1 MSSEYNVCRVNGHMP
16 AERISISGIGN
27 ARGMSDVSNYTD
39 ESTML
44 NPVGGAVVSDVWR
57 CTSKV
62 NVIDS
67 SWPGALSMLLRS
79 ARLIFDSLK
88 GTRVIISDAVDI
100 NKHSVA
106 DTFFYR
112 QGSCI
117 LHI

>member
-1 MSSEYNVCRVNGHMP
+1 MSSEYNVCRVNGNMP
-16 AERISISGIGN
+16 AEGISISEIDN

-44 NPVGGAVVSDVWR
+44 DPVGGAMVSDVRR

-79 ARLIFDSLK
+79 ARLILHSLK
-88 GTRVIISDAVDI
+88 GTRVIITDAVDT
-100 NKHSVA
+100 NKH
-106 DTFFYR
+106 
-112 QGSCI
+112 
-117 LHI
+117 